1 MILLLTLYLAFSM
14 LLLAETSLPLK
25 QLVQEA
31 RARTT
36 SGDRGEGYDK
46 GFFPNLKRYQVVLL
60 QNIPLQPSSSMQ
72 TFNIYQ
78 KIYRLNPPIIALR
91 KQPVVTNEHPIS
103 ARGQSQPRCKWEACP
118 AEPSCESNAHP
129 DTDLSTCKI
138 IARSHRQLLQDSAYL
153 PRVILTAVR
162 QH

>member
-46 GFFPNLKRYQVVLL
+46 GFFPNLKRYQAVLL

-78 KIYRLNPPIIALR
+78 KIYRLVLLWWSYAANMKLYKNPLVGHFSSSRPPPHAVAS
-91 KQPVVTNEHPIS
+91 PS
-103 ARGQSQPRCKWEACP
+103 AC
-118 AEPSCESNAHP
+118 
-129 DTDLSTCKI
+129 
-138 IARSHRQLLQDSAYL
+138 
-153 PRVILTAVR
+153 
-162 QH
+162 